1 MKFTKM
7 HGIGN
12 DYVYINCLDV
22 CIPNPQTLAISI
34 SDRHFGVGS
43 DGLVL
48 ILPSSIADFR
58 MQMFNAD
65 GSEGRMCG
73 NAIRCVGKYLFD
85 RGLTDKLFL
94 EIETLSGIKYLKL
107 FIENEKVKSV
117 QVDMGEPILEAK
129 YIPVLAEGNPCV
141 VTLETGGKS
150 WDFTCVS
157 VGNPHAVTF
166 KDEIDSLDLPK
177 IGPIIENN
185 PLFPERINT
194 EFVQIIARNKLKMRV
209 WERGSGETFA
219 CGTGACAVAIAAILA
234 GYADKDT
241 DIEVELKGRTLVIKL
256 DKNNHIQMTGT
267 ATFVFDG
274 ELL

>member
-12 DYVYINCLDV
+12 DYVYINCLHDS
-22 CIPNPQTLAISI
+22 IPNPELLAVSI

-48 ILPSSIADFR
+48 ILPSNIADFR

-73 NAIRCVGKYLFD
+73 NAIRCVGKYLYD
-85 RGLTDKLFL
+85 RGHTDKSNL

-117 QVDMGEPILEAK
+117 QVDMGEPILLSK
-129 YIPVLAEGNPCV
+129 NIPVLAEGNPAV
-141 VTLETGGKS
+141 VTLNAGGKK

-157 VGNPHAVTF
+157 MGNPHAVTITN
-166 KDEIDSLDLPK
+166 EINSLDLEK
-177 IGPIIENN
+177 IGPIIEHSS
-185 PLFPERINT
+185 LFPHQINT
-194 EFVQIIARNKLKMRV
+194 EFVKVITKNRLKMRV

-219 CGTGACAVAIAAILA
+219 CGTGACAAATAAILA
-234 GYADKDT
+234 GFADKDT
-241 DIEVELKGRTLVIKL
+241 DIEVELKGGTLIIKL
-256 DKNNHIQMTGT
+256 DQNNHIQMTGT

>member
-7 HGIGN
+7 HGLGN
-12 DYVYINCLDV
+12 DYVYVNCLTKN
-22 CIPNPQTLAISI
+22 IPSPAELAIKV

-48 ILPSSIADFR
+48 ILPSTIADFR

-85 RGLTDKLFL
+85 RGISAKENL

-107 FIENEKVKSV
+107 FIQNNVVTSV
-117 QVDMGEPILEAK
+117 QVDMGEPILGTK
-129 YIPVLAEGNPCV
+129 DIPVLAEGNPAV
-141 VTLETGGKS
+141 VALEAGGKIR
-150 WDFTCVS
+150 DFICIS
-157 VGNPHAVTF
+157 MGNPHAVTF
-166 KDEIDSLDLPK
+166 TEEIDGLDLKK
-177 IGPIIENN
+177 IGPVIENN

-194 EFVQIIARNKLKMRV
+194 EFVQVLGKNKLKMRV
-209 WERGSGETFA
+209 WERGSGETLA
-219 CGTGACAVAIAAILA
+219 CGTGACAVATAAIIA
-234 GYADKDT
+234 GYAERDT
-241 DIEVELKGRTLVIKL
+241 DIEVELRGGKLIIRL
-256 DKNNHIQMTGT
+256 DKDNHIQMTGT